1 MSVLASLVAALALLA
16 APASPADVR
25 ETIKRQ
31 LAAYME
37 AFNRQ
42 DLNGFLAFYEEDA
55 IRVIPGRTL
64 RGNEEIRAAE
74 ERVIHMDARVYI
86 SSFETQEVRVFGD
99 VAEEVGVSNLDVVKP
114 GGEHVAVRGRY
125 LTLWHRGAD
134 GVWRVQA
141 DASMP
146 EPKPAPAKSP

>member
-1 MSVLASLVAALALLA
+1 MLLG

-25 ETIKRQ
+25 EAIKRQ

-37 AFNRQ
+37 AFNKQ
-42 DLNGFLAFYEEDA
+42 DVGAFLALYEEDA
-55 IRVIPGRTL
+55 VRVIPGRTL
-64 RGNEEIRAAE
+64 RGKAEIRAAE
-74 ERVIHMDARVYI
+74 ERVIHMDARVYV
-86 SSFETQEVRVFGD
+86 SSFETEEVRVFGD
-99 VAEEVGVSNLDVVKP
+99 VVEEVGVSNLDVVKP

-125 LTLWHRGAD
+125 LTLWHRGTD

-146 EPKPAPAKSP
+146 DPKPAPAKSP

>member
-1 MSVLASLVAALALLA
+1 MNVLASLVAFSALLA
-16 APASPADVR
+16 TPASPADVR

-37 AFNRQ
+37 AFNKQ
-42 DLNGFLAFYEEDA
+42 DVNALLAFYEEDA
-55 IRVIPGRTL
+55 IRVSPGRTL
-64 RGNEEIRAAE
+64 RGKAEIRAAQ
-74 ERVIHMDARVYI
+74 ERVIHMDARVQI

-99 VAEEVGVSNLDVVKP
+99 VAEEDGVSNLDVVKP
-114 GGEHVAVRGRY
+114 GGEHVAVKGRY

-141 DASMP
+141 DASMS
-146 EPKPAPAKSP
+146 EPKPAPTKSP

>member
-1 MSVLASLVAALALLA
+1 
-16 APASPADVR
+16 
-25 ETIKRQ
+25 
-31 LAAYME
+31 ME
-37 AFNRQ
+37 AFNKQ
-42 DLNGFLAFYEEDA
+42 DVNALLAFYEEDA
-55 IRVIPGRTL
+55 IRVIPGRVL
-64 RGNEEIRAAE
+64 RGKEEIRAAE

-114 GGEHVAVRGRY
+114 GAEHAAFRGRY
-125 LTLWHRGAD
+125 LTLWHRSAD

-146 EPKPAPAKSP
+146 ETKPASTKSP